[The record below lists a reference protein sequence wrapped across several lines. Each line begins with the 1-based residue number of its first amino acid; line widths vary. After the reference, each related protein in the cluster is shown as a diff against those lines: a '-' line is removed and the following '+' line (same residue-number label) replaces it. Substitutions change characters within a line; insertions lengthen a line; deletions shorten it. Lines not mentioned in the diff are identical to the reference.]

1 MPVYDQ
7 VKQALQDILAPE
19 IHALKAE
26 IKRLDERISGL
37 EEKVNARISGLEEKL
52 NARIS
57 GLEEK
62 MNARLSSVEEKL
74 STLEE
79 KMDACR
85 RVAPGNDRAKYASG
99 GKDRQR

>member
-19 IHALKAE
+19 IQALKAE

-37 EEKVNARISGLEEKL
+37 EEKM

-62 MNARLSSVEEKL
+62 MSARISG
-74 STLEE
+74 LEE
-79 KMDACR
+79 KMSARLSALEGKRMRAWKDSARKWSRKPSAWR
-85 RVAPGNDRAKYASG
+85 RGYAALR
-99 GKDRQR
+99 KR